1 MKKLLSCAVIFCAIS
16 LVGCSKANNAD
27 NNTDAACNDSTTCTE
42 QKADCKQHCET
53 PCDKDSVS
61 ELEKLPG
68 QIVDSAKDA
77 ATQAV
82 NNAVEGAKEAATQA
96 VNNAINDA
104 VDAGTK
110 AVEDLKQGAVEKLE
124 EGAAALKK

>member
-1 MKKLLSCAVIFCAIS
+1 MKKLLSCALLFCAIAI
-16 LVGCSKANNAD
+16 VGCSKANNAD

-42 QKADCKQHCET
+42 QKADCNQ

-61 ELEKLPG
+61 DLEALPG
-68 QIVDSAKDA
+68 QIVDSAKEA
-77 ATQAV
+77 AAQAV
-82 NNAVEGAKEAATQA
+82 NNAVEGAKEAATEV